1 MFLKNRQSGLVK
13 SRRIPGDIYN
23 TLLVF
28 IASIAF
34 NNAISQ
40 QDTSSGKDEETT
52 HQPAKGILP
61 QLGNLLQVPE
71 DFILYDPETP
81 KPPEEPIEYKRTF
94 PIMGE
99 AVINQGYRL
108 PLPIGI
114 SVIGVDNTQ
123 GQNITDVNVA
133 LGKGVFPPESEPLR
147 SVPAVNIDSV
157 SITQSLQIKAD
168 LWVLPFLNV
177 FATLGKVTGEA
188 DIEVIIDRADAP
200 TICIPS
206 PIPIKPPICTPNT
219 FTGSFLLPVKA
230 NIERTSATL
239 GLTGT
244 YSIGRWYTA
253 LTASY
258 TDTYGDNASDITT
271 TNASIR
277 AGRRFFFKNGTMLS
291 PFFGVNYLDID
302 TRVQGTTSLDDA
314 FPDGDSINVRYD
326 IQLDNEDKNTAI
338 LGLTT
343 GFTNGMSVVFE
354 WNKSSNSE
362 RFVLS
367 GTVRY

>member
-133 LGKGVFPPESEPLR
+133 LGKGVFHL
-147 SVPAVNIDSV
+147 
-157 SITQSLQIKAD
+157 KAS
-168 LWVLPFLNV
+168 
-177 FATLGKVTGEA
+177 
-188 DIEVIIDRADAP
+188 R
-200 TICIPS
+200 
-206 PIPIKPPICTPNT
+206 
-219 FTGSFLLPVKA
+219 
-230 NIERTSATL
+230 
-239 GLTGT
+239 
-244 YSIGRWYTA
+244 
-253 LTASY
+253 
-258 TDTYGDNASDITT
+258 
-271 TNASIR
+271 
-277 AGRRFFFKNGTMLS
+277 
-291 PFFGVNYLDID
+291 
-302 TRVQGTTSLDDA
+302 
-314 FPDGDSINVRYD
+314 
-326 IQLDNEDKNTAI
+326 
-338 LGLTT
+338 
-343 GFTNGMSVVFE
+343 
-354 WNKSSNSE
+354 
-362 RFVLS
+362 
-367 GTVRY
+367 